1 MDDIYGYL
9 AQVQQPPNSHP
20 GRLGQP
26 TGVSLYM
33 PPSEGDQI
41 LGGGGFIYHPADWDC
56 VQPTGYA
63 GSFTLSRADW
73 DCVQPTRGWL
83 RLPIPGPPT
92 AGWGGSLTLSRADS
106 DCVQPPRGS
115 LYIPP
120 TEGDQILGGGG
131 PFTLSQ
137 AD

>member
-1 MDDIYGYL
+1 MDTHGYL
-9 AQVQQPPNSHP
+9 AQVRSNAVSNHQILTPADWDCV
-20 GRLGQP
+20 QP
-26 TGVSLYM
+26 TGGSLYM

-83 RLPIPGPPT
+83 
-92 AGWGGSLTLSRADS
+92 
-106 DCVQPPRGS
+106 
-115 LYIPP
+115 
-120 TEGDQILGGGG
+120 
-131 PFTLSQ
+131 
-137 AD
+137 